1 MPSMKR
7 SRESLETL
15 EVQIIEIEEPAP
27 KRQKINDVVPKNNIM
42 KKSLKFLMLKNFLAL
57 EKKISKS
64 AAKSLKES
72 VALNEELLAELS
84 SKIKTAPEKPSEI
97 KEEVIK
103 TTPKIKEEIIEATPE
118 INEEVIKSSP
128 KIKEEVIKTIS
139 EIKEETP
146 EKLSE
151 IKEEFLE
158 NSPEIKEESPKIKEE
173 VIKTTPE
180 IKEES
185 SKIKE
190 EVIKTTP
197 EIVCSF
203 EIEEEEKMEDGPC
216 PFPQIQEEQMDDSP
230 QEVYPLQFEEISD
243 DLLQKLYNSFGSI
256 NLKDNKWMYRRTQN
270 RYERLKALITC
281 L

>member
-1 MPSMKR
+1 MKR

-180 IKEES
+180 I
-185 SKIKE
+185 
-190 EVIKTTP
+190 
-197 EIVCSF
+197 VCSF